1 MKWTLK
7 PSVRA
12 SELEILQNT
21 SPLSRSIHLCPNKLL
36 KWHVGSLWRSKSK
49 SLVSVARQV
58 NSNSRSG
65 GEFSGQTGCLHY
77 KPPAFCL
84 IALQERALHT
94 DLSTSRGNFS
104 GTRNR
109 WVMEPSLLSQSGLQ
123 QFAYTGT
130 IRGHSSLTCEH
141 PLVFSAA
148 ASIIGQT
155 D

>member
-65 GEFSGQTGCLHY
+65 GEFSEQTGCLHY

-84 IALQERALHT
+84 ISFQQRPLHT
-94 DLSTSRGNFS
+94 SLSTSPRYLS
-104 GTRNR
+104 ATRTR
-109 WVMEPSLLSQSGLQ
+109 P
-123 QFAYTGT
+123 
-130 IRGHSSLTCEH
+130 
-141 PLVFSAA
+141 
-148 ASIIGQT
+148 
-155 D
+155 